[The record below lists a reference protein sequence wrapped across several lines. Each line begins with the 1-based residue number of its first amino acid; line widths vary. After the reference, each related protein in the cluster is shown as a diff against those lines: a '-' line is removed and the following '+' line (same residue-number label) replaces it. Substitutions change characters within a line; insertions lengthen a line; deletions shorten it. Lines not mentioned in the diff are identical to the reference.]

1 MQVWKCI
8 TFEVPAPIVA
18 RLFVPFKVVNFDASV
33 EVYNVWG
40 ANTNC
45 GKTFCAF

>member
-18 RLFVPFKVVNFDASV
+18 SV

-40 ANTNC
+40 ANTNR